1 MKNLFF
7 PVKSKQL
14 LIIFTILILLTS
26 GLLIGA
32 TGQWVYLLIPI
43 VTLVLYALH
52 WFSSMDDEKL
62 YLKIIKQADEISM
75 GRLEYRI
82 TDIKPNNRYADIAWK
97 MNEALDQFETFMR
110 EVDAVFTAA
119 SNDQFHRK
127 TLTKGMKGRFT
138 TALVNFD
145 SSVISKESSYWQHQ
159 KNQLFSELGKLKT
172 ENLLRNLEQNQ
183 RDLNFISG
191 EMIEVEGISKHT
203 ADNAN
208 GSLKN
213 VKQLITDLNQ
223 VIEKSISMRD
233 SSQQLSHSSEQIS
246 EMTETISSVAD
257 QTNLLALNAAI
268 EAARAGEHGRGFA
281 VVADEVKQLAE
292 TTKHAASDISEI
304 ISQFVESAQIMV
316 KDTVD
321 MASIS
326 EQSKTVIGQFEGN
339 FENVANESQKVYHKV
354 SDVQVICQTALT
366 KVDHLIYMQRAYQAA
381 EMENTTAE
389 DQSPVLVKSDS
400 CRFGKWYDS
409 GLGFDHYS
417 HLPVYEAI
425 REPHDS
431 VHQHMH
437 EAMHI
442 LNLDWQR
449 DVRLHT
455 NLISCFKQAEVSSTL
470 LTALVEQLAQQKM
483 QDTVNNHY
491 EKVVA
496 A

>member
-1 MKNLFF
+1 MKSLFF
-7 PVKSKQL
+7 HMKSKHL
-14 LIIFTILILLTS
+14 LIIFVTLIVLTA

-32 TGQWVYLLIPI
+32 TGQWIYMIFPVIALA
-43 VTLVLYALH
+43 LY
-52 WFSSMDDEKL
+52 FSHRLSSVHDEKL
-62 YLKIIKQADEISM
+62 YRKIIKQADEISL
-75 GRLEYRI
+75 GKLEYRI
-82 TDIKPNNRYADIAWK
+82 TDIKPNSRYADIAWK

-127 TLTKGMKGRFT
+127 TLTKGMKGRFAA
-138 TALVNFD
+138 ALLNFD
-145 SSVISKESSYWQHQ
+145 GSVISKENSYWQHQ

-191 EMIEVEGISKHT
+191 EMLEVEGISKNT

-208 GSLKN
+208 VSLKN
-213 VKQLITDLNQ
+213 IKLLINDLNQ
-223 VIEKSISMRD
+223 VIEKSINMRD
-233 SSQQLSHSSEQIS
+233 STQQLSQSSEQIS
-246 EMTETISSVAD
+246 VMAETISSVAD

-281 VVADEVKQLAE
+281 VVADEVKKLAE

-304 ISQFVESAQIMV
+304 MSQFVEATQTMV
-316 KDTVD
+316 NDTVN
-321 MASIS
+321 MADIS
-326 EQSKTVIGQFEGN
+326 EQSKTVIGEFEGN
-339 FENVANESQKVYHKV
+339 FENVADESQKVYRKV

-366 KVDHLIYMQRAYQAA
+366 KVDHLIYMQRAYHAA
-381 EMENTTAE
+381 EIENTTAE
-389 DQSPVLVKSDS
+389 DQAPILVKSDS

-409 GLGFDHYS
+409 GLGFDQYS
-417 HLPVYEAI
+417 HLPVYDAI

-431 VHQHMH
+431 VHKHMH

-442 LNLDWQR
+442 LNQDWHR
-449 DVRLHT
+449 DFKLQT
-455 NLISCFKQAEVSSTL
+455 DLITSFRQAEVSSSL
-470 LTALVEQLAQQKM
+470 LTGLVEQMAQQKM
-483 QDTVNNHY
+483 EDTSSHDSND
-491 EKVVA
+491 VA